1 MNASFPFFQTV
12 GPITGATCQAGVAG
26 GSWSCARK
34 SRLQAQEAGGREACW
49 EVMRNW
55 ADDSSEDGG
64 ISLGYR
70 ICIEVS
76 DTWANRGVEATK
88 GGIPDDWLLVCSR
101 GREEKQSC

>member
-1 MNASFPFFQTV
+1 MGA
-12 GPITGATCQAGVAG
+12 ITGARCQAGGPG

-34 SRLQAQEAGGREACW
+34 SGLQGQEAGGREACW

-55 ADDSSEDGG
+55 AGNSSEDGG

-70 ICIEVS
+70 ICIEIS
-76 DTWANRGVEATK
+76 DTWANSSGVEATK
-88 GGIPDDWLLVCSR
+88 GGVPDDWLLVCSR